1 MNMMQEIER
10 LMNSVGG
17 SFNYRV
23 VNLGGKKLYLE
34 GIKTIVFLSEQEMQF
49 QLKSE
54 LLIISGKEL
63 KIAYLD
69 KSTSII
75 AGEISSVVVK

>member
-49 QLKSE
+49 QLKSSE
-54 LLIISGKEL
+54 DQFWI
-63 KIAYLD
+63 D
-69 KSTSII
+69 KF
-75 AGEISSVVVK
+75 